1 MENGNRLVNRSR
13 FGRDL
18 IMLIVGAVVAA
29 LFAIVIAYPEILAKS
44 RENAALIEANKE
56 QIELLWSAHSV
67 QHDSPSLGEES
78 AGQ

>member
-1 MENGNRLVNRSR
+1 MENENRFLNRSR

-18 IMLIVGAVVAA
+18 VMLIVGAVVAA

-56 QIELLWSAHSV
+56 QIELLWGAHIV
-67 QHDSPSLGEES
+67 QHEES
-78 AGQ
+78 EVERAIGP